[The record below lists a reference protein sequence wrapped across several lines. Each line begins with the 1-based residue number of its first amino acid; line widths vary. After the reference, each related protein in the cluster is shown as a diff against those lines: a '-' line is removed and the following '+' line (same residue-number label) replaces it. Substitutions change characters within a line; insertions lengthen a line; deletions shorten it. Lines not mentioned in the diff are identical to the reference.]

1 MSQHARRLHVRS
13 PVEASRPIGVQLIN
27 DDDSPACAWTF
38 ADILDISHGG
48 FCLLITEQPDL
59 PITTLMRLRLD
70 LRPHPGFGEDFVHG
84 QLRWF
89 VNSGFVLAFGVDLD
103 AQLSAIPSLL
113 PCRRS
118 SRRELDSAA
127 DLLG

>member
-1 MSQHARRLHVRS
+1 MTKFSSCLSSLVFGRTRAGGSFLFQES
-13 PVEASRPIGVQLIN
+13 LIN

-48 FCLLITEQPDL
+48 FCLLITEQPYL

-84 QLRWF
+84 
-89 VNSGFVLAFGVDLD
+89 
-103 AQLSAIPSLL
+103 
-113 PCRRS
+113 
-118 SRRELDSAA
+118 
-127 DLLG
+127 

>member
-13 PVEASRPIGVQLIN
+13 PVEACRPIGVRLIN

-38 ADILDISHGG
+38 ADILDISHGA

-84 QLRWF
+84 
-89 VNSGFVLAFGVDLD
+89 
-103 AQLSAIPSLL
+103 
-113 PCRRS
+113 
-118 SRRELDSAA
+118 
-127 DLLG
+127 